1 VGYHGEAD
9 IGIGVF
15 GGRDIHLLIYRNF
28 IVFFLLL
35 LLLLSMFYL
44 ILFFLLIL
52 IIIKNI
58 IMIDELLEEVL
69 HLVSLPHLPLFILG
83 AGRS

>member
-15 GGRDIHLLIYRNF
+15 GGRDIHLFIFQNS

-35 LLLLSMFYL
+35 LLLFYKFLL

-52 IIIKNI
+52 I
-58 IMIDELLEEVL
+58 MIEELLEEVL